1 MSIIAGND
9 VLASGKPGQ
18 RVVDD
23 MLRQRIITGIA
34 IAVVF
39 FVALFLLGPTGFSL
53 AIACLVGFGA
63 WEWSNLSGFSSLL
76 QRVSYLCIVLIVL
89 LLSATLI
96 DFPSVAA
103 LDFNAGQ
110 AILAYTVPWWA
121 IALLWVQGYPS
132 SAILW
137 GSRWMRAIMGLL
149 VLVPTWVAAVM
160 LIHLEQGP
168 WLVSLVVVLV
178 ATADIGAYFS
188 GRRFGRRYLSPHVS
202 PKKTWEGLFGGV
214 LANLPIVIA
223 LGFGFGL
230 DLRHWL
236 LLGFTVLATVLSSV
250 LGDLLESMVK
260 RHRGIK
266 DSGNILPGHGGLLD
280 RIDSLT
286 AALPVFALIT
296 ASSNGW
302 F

>member
-1 MSIIAGND
+1 
-9 VLASGKPGQ
+9 
-18 RVVDD
+18 
-23 MLRQRIITGIA
+23 MLRQRITTGIA

-39 FVALFLLGPTGFSL
+39 FAALFMLNPTGFSL
-53 AIACLVGFGA
+53 AAACLVGLGA
-63 WEWSNLSGFSSLL
+63 WEWSNLSGFSRLW
-76 QRVSYLCIVLIVL
+76 QRLSYLCIVLVVL

-96 DFPSVAA
+96 DFSAA
-103 LDFNAGQ
+103 SLDLNAGQ
-110 AILAYTVPWWA
+110 AILLYTVPWWA

-137 GSRWMRAIMGLL
+137 GRRWMRAIMGVL

-160 LIHLEQGP
+160 LIHLKHGP
-168 WLVSLVVVLV
+168 WLVCLVVVVV
-178 ATADIGAYFS
+178 ATADIGAYFA

-214 LANLPIVIA
+214 VANVPIVIV
-223 LGFGFGL
+223 LGLILDL
-230 DLRHWL
+230 DLRYWS
-236 LLGFTVLATVLSSV
+236 LLGFTVMATVLSSV

-296 ASSNGW
+296 LSSQVW
-302 F
+302 I

>member
-1 MSIIAGND
+1 
-9 VLASGKPGQ
+9 
-18 RVVDD
+18 
-23 MLRQRIITGIA
+23 MLRQRITTGIA

-39 FVALFLLGPTGFSL
+39 FVALFLLSPTGFSL
-53 AIACLVGFGA
+53 AIACLVGYGA
-63 WEWSNLSGFSSLL
+63 WEWSNLSGFSCLL
-76 QRVSYLCIVLIVL
+76 RRLSYVCLVLIVL
-89 LLSATLI
+89 SLSAFLI
-96 DFPSVAA
+96 DFPAVSA

-110 AILAYTVPWWA
+110 TILAYTVPWWA

-160 LIHLEQGP
+160 LIHLDQGP
-168 WLVSLVVVLV
+168 WLVCLVVVLV

-188 GRRFGRRYLSPHVS
+188 GRRFGRHSLSPHVS

-214 LANLPIVIA
+214 LANVPIVIA
-223 LGFGFGL
+223 IGVGFGL
-230 DLRHWL
+230 DFGHWL
-236 LLGFTVLATVLSSV
+236 LLGFAVLATVLSSV

-286 AALPVFALIT
+286 AALPVFALIS

>member
-1 MSIIAGND
+1 
-9 VLASGKPGQ
+9 
-18 RVVDD
+18 
-23 MLRQRIITGIA
+23 MLRQRIITGIV
-34 IAVVF
+34 IAVGF
-39 FVALFLLGPTGFSL
+39 FTALFLLSPTGFSL

-63 WEWSNLSGFSSLL
+63 WEWSNLSGFASLW
-76 QRVSYLCIVLIVL
+76 QRVVYLCIVLIVL
-89 LLSATLI
+89 LLSAILI
-96 DFPSVAA
+96 DFPAVAA
-103 LDFNAGQ
+103 LDFNAGRT
-110 AILAYTVPWWA
+110 ILAYTVPWWA

-137 GSRWMRAIMGLL
+137 GSRWMRALMGIL

-160 LIHLEQGP
+160 LIHFDLGP
-168 WLVSLVVVLV
+168 WLVSLVVVIV

-236 LLGFTVLATVLSSV
+236 LLGLTVMATVLSSV

-296 ASSNGW
+296 VSSNGW